1 MSGDFA
7 AFPLVDHTAVLCGNI
22 LADLVLDSLALS
34 LIDHLTLG
42 LGPRGALLLH
52 DGGTL
57 LLVPDAA
64 LVIILGGALLLVDGL
79 LDGSGDADALHLG
92 DAVTLL
98 LELLMTLLFNVVGGV
113 TILLVLQS
121 TLLPRDSLLN
131 GFLSDLAL
139 ALLDIRAQG
148 IRYITAL
155 PSGHSFIGC
164 LRYLLAHLLGHLAA
178 HGLSHLLV
186 RVVG

>member
-79 LDGSGDADALHLG
+79 LDGSGDADTLHLG

-139 ALLDIRAQG
+139 ALLNIRAQG

-155 PSGHSFIGC
+155 PSGHSFVGC